1 VILILVSWINEKY
14 KFLLFKNINFS
25 YMSTEPNLRTQ
36 NVGWIEV
43 IAGCMFSGK
52 TEELIRRI
60 QRVKIAR
67 QPFIIF
73 RPKIDD
79 RYSSSHLVSHNQN
92 KMEAHLISQPKE
104 ILDLSHNFNVIG
116 IDECQFFDNTIISVC
131 NTLAD
136 QGKRVICAGLDQDYK
151 GIAFEPVSQLLAN
164 AEYITKTL
172 AICVICGNP
181 ASKTQRK
188 NTNTER
194 VLIGSS
200 EYYEAICRSC
210 YNEINKTGDNF
221 N

>member
-1 VILILVSWINEKY
+1 
-14 KFLLFKNINFS
+14 
-25 YMSTEPNLRTQ
+25 MSTEPNLRTQ
-36 NVGWIEV
+36 NTGWIEV

-73 RPKIDD
+73 RPKIDN
-79 RYSSSHLVSHNQN
+79 RYSTSLLVSHNQN
-92 KMEAHLISQPKE
+92 KMEAHLISKPEE
-104 ILDLSHNFNVIG
+104 ILELSQDAKVIG
-116 IDECQFFDNTIISVC
+116 IDECQFFNNTIVSVC
-131 NTLAD
+131 DTLAN

-151 GIAFEPVSQLLAN
+151 GIPFEPVSQLLAN

-172 AICVICGNP
+172 AICVVCGNP
-181 ASKTQRK
+181 ANKTQRK
-188 NTNTER
+188 STNTER

-200 EYYEAICRSC
+200 EYYEARCRSC
-210 YNEINKTGDNF
+210 YNETNEIGDND